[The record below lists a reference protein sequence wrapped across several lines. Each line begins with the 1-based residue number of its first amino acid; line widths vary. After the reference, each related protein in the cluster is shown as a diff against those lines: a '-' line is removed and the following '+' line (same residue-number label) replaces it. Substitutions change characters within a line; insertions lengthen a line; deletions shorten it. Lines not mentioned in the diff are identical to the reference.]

1 MRALLIGLL
10 SFGVIGGYGSAI
22 AHVAHARGGC
32 HGSADGRFGGGWGNR
47 GWDNR
52 FAGDPRSGWAQYD
65 DGRVQRFQ
73 LVDEARPAAPAAA
86 PSNAPVVINNSPA
99 PAAAAPAPIIVVVP
113 QGATYPVT
121 VPAAANTQA
130 SAQQ

>member
-32 HGSADGRFGGGWGNR
+32 HDGRFAGGWGNR

-52 FAGDPRSGWAQYD
+52 FAGDPRSGWARYD

-73 LVDEARPAAPAAA
+73 LVDEARPAAPAAAA

-121 VPAAANTQA
+121 VPAAATTQA

>member
-32 HGSADGRFGGGWGNR
+32 RDGRFGGGW
-47 GWDNR
+47 DNR
-52 FAGDPRSGWAQYD
+52 FGGDPRSGWAHYD

-73 LVDEARPAAPAAA
+73 LVDEARPAAPAA

-121 VPAAANTQA
+121 VPTSATTQA

>member
-32 HGSADGRFGGGWGNR
+32 HGYADGRFGGGWGNR

-52 FAGDPRSGWAQYD
+52 FAGNPRSGWAQFD
-65 DGRVQRFQ
+65 DGRMQRFQ
-73 LVDEARPAAPAAA
+73 LVDEARPAAPAPTAA
-86 PSNAPVVINNSPA
+86 PSNAPVVINNSP
-99 PAAAAPAPIIVVVP
+99 AAAPAPIIVVVP
-113 QGATYPVT
+113 QGATYPVA